1 MVLHGLA
8 STSSALCTICL
19 FIFNLLPASIQLIPV
34 SSYKVIPLI
43 TTSRIVPR
51 YRIPGGGN
59 SRAPSNFMTVG
70 YSKVQTA
77 VLPGSDGLGVC
88 HGVIGLLG
96 SLPVVAVW

>member
-1 MVLHGLA
+1 
-8 STSSALCTICL
+8 
-19 FIFNLLPASIQLIPV
+19 
-34 SSYKVIPLI
+34 
-43 TTSRIVPR
+43 
-51 YRIPGGGN
+51 
-59 SRAPSNFMTVG
+59 MTVG